1 MARTRI
7 RPVRRALHLVA
18 DLLLLGWV
26 VAWALV
32 AWTIKQV
39 IEGLAAPAEEIGN
52 TTDTLAQRF
61 DDAVERISDVAL
73 VGEELAAPLR
83 PIAGTLRDISDQAAL
98 QVASVNSIALM
109 LFFVVWLIP
118 SLSVAVLYLP
128 PRIRRARESAQA
140 RRFIDERAD
149 LDLFALRA
157 MAKAPMTQLARITD
171 DPVAAWRTGDRQ
183 VIDQLADLELR
194 RVGIGVLR
202 EPTPRA

>member
-52 TTDTLAQRF
+52 TTDALAQRF